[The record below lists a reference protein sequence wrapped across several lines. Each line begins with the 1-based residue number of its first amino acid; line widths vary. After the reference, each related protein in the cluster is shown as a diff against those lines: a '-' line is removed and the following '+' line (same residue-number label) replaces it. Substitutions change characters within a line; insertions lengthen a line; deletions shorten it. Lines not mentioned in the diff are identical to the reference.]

1 MIKKTYFVS
10 DDGTFFL
17 PENSS
22 EHYCVAFCG
31 DAKTAFER
39 CHDADLRH
47 RYHQQTGHD
56 LGRDCDTISL
66 SEVDESLRAE
76 AEQAR
81 ARIEK
86 FKEDNANYYAHIR

>member
-17 PENSS
+17 PETSS

-31 DAKTAFER
+31 DAKTAFQR
-39 CHDADLRH
+39 CQDADLNL

-56 LGRDCDTISL
+56 LGRDLDTISL
-66 SEVDESLRAE
+66 SGIDESLQAE

-86 FKEDNANYYAHIR
+86 FKEDNANYYAHIH